1 MGSLLLKVIKTHIDM
16 AKAAAT
22 KKTEKKVSREKLISA
37 YKEYVLEEGHA
48 PPSVFKF
55 MRTLGYSEKEFYD
68 YFGSFTALERSLWQD
83 FIRQTVVILEKD
95 EAYPE
100 FNSREK
106 LLSFYFTLIEV
117 LKSNRSFVQQSWSW
131 SPGQDPRPRTLRGF
145 RDDFEDYVH
154 EILAEGRATSE
165 IKDRKYISDKYSDG
179 LWLQTL
185 FIIHYWLN
193 DDSEGFSN
201 TDAAIEKSVNLSF
214 ELMGAGPLDKMID
227 FAKFLIQHR

>member
-1 MGSLLLKVIKTHIDM
+1 M

-22 KKTEKKVSREKLISA
+22 KKSEKKVSREELIRA
-37 YKEYVLEEGHA
+37 YQEYVLEEGQ
-48 PPSVFKF
+48 PPASVFKF
-55 MRTLGYSEKEFYD
+55 MRTLGYAEKDFYD

-83 FIRQTVVILEKD
+83 FIRQTVRILEEDK
-95 EAYPE
+95 AYSE

-106 LLSFYFTLIEV
+106 LLSFYYTLIEV
-117 LKSNRSFVQQSWSW
+117 LKANRSFVQQSWSW
-131 SPGQDPRPRTLRGF
+131 SPGQDPRQRILRGF
-145 RDDFEDYVH
+145 REEFDDYVH

-165 IKDRKYISDKYSDG
+165 IKDRKYISDKYGDG

-185 FIIHYWLN
+185 FIVHYWLN